1 MTAGLYAIPTDA
13 GIAVQNY
20 IIDEIRDKYPMGL
33 VPMVTVEGEPYIS
46 RIPYMESLK
55 VSMGIMD
62 VNAHQAAANAALK
75 YLDVKIAGRQVK
87 IAFSQRDL
95 RRSGVDV
102 INAKNK
108 TILSKFLDEVDQA
121 FWHGNY
127 EGNVLVGAGLISQLT
142 DVNAVITESQ
152 ASAQVV
158 YANMIAMVQKIAP
171 KYRSQFPIAFLMDW
185 KTYDLVST
193 GIATGFTITALEVF
207 KKAYPSV
214 TVIATDTILA
224 TAANISGGTDVVGT
238 NGRMLCFAQNQD
250 LIRDIVA
257 MAPSPAGP
265 AIVNL
270 AGNIDQLWAT
280 LWGSKVIQS
289 TATAYTGT
297 VLTF

>member
-1 MTAGLYAIPTDA
+1 MTAGVYAIPTDV
-13 GIAVQNY
+13 GVAVQNY

-33 VPMVTVEGEPYIS
+33 VPMVTVEGQPYTS

-62 VNAHQAAANAALK
+62 VNAHQAAANASLK
-75 YLDVKIAGRQVK
+75 YLDVSIAGRQVK
-87 IAFSQRDL
+87 IAFSARDL
-95 RRSGVDV
+95 RRSGADV
-102 INAKNK
+102 VNAKNK
-108 TILSKFLDEVDQA
+108 TILSKFLDEVDNA

-127 EGNVLVGAGLISQLT
+127 EGGVLVGAGLISQMT
-142 DVNAVITESQ
+142 NVAADITAAQ
-152 ASAQVV
+152 ATAQVV
-158 YANMIAMVQKIAP
+158 FANMKTMVQKIAP
-171 KYRSQFPIAFLMDW
+171 EYRSQYPIAFLIDW
-185 KTYDLVST
+185 QSYDLATT
-193 GIATGFTITALEVF
+193 GIATGFTVSAMEVF

-214 TVIATDTILA
+214 TVIPTNTILA
-224 TAANISGGTDVVGT
+224 TAANIDGGTDTVAD

-250 LIRDIVA
+250 LVRDIVA
-257 MAPSPAGP
+257 LAPSPAGP

-280 LWGSKVIQS
+280 LWGSKVIQA